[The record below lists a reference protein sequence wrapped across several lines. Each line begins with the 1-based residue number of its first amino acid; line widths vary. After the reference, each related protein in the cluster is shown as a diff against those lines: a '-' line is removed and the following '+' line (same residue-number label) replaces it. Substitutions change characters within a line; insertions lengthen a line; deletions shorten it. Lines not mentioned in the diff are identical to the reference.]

1 MSVTWNIINVEHNTD
16 ADKGVINASWT
27 ASETT
32 TVGEVDYTG
41 TVAGMESYTPDAT
54 AAGYTAYADLT
65 EATVL
70 GWVKSTLGAAE
81 VTRVEGKVA
90 AQIIK
95 AQTPPTA
102 WDNPF
107 AA

>member
-1 MSVTWNIINVEHNTD
+1 MSVTWKITNVEHNTD
-16 ADKGVINASWT
+16 ADKGVIHAAWT
-27 ASETT
+27 ASETI
-32 TVGEVDYTG
+32 TVDGVDHIG

-54 AAGYTAYADLT
+54 AADYTAYADLT
-65 EATVL
+65 EATII

-90 AQIIK
+90 AQITK
-95 AQTPPTA
+95 SQTPPTA
-102 WDNPF
+102 WDSPF